1 MYCLDVIAT
10 HYAETEKL
18 IDPTQQEMN
27 AIIHGGRN
35 GGEYLESIGKTDLAA
50 LSADEWTQFLLCV
63 IGGYT
68 EHFKNEAPF

>member
-1 MYCLDVIAT
+1 MYCLDAIAT
-10 HYAETEKL
+10 HYAETGKL
-18 IDPTQQEMN
+18 IDATQQEMN
-27 AIIHGGRN
+27 AVIAGGRN
-35 GGEYLESIGKTDLAA
+35 GGEYLESIGKTDLAD